1 MLQIREAAE
10 ELGYQADDMFCLKIS
25 QLREI
30 FVVRWSVFLLGPAG
44 CGKTAIWKTLLRAQ
58 QMFGEK
64 SVFKPI
70 NPKVGPRLQACRV
83 CRSPSSCGDRPARAV
98 MRQEHGKLVGA
109 LTAACIRLPLDT
121 PAPLGP
127 TLTTV
132 YAPS

>member
-1 MLQIREAAE
+1 MQIRAAAE

-64 SVFKPI
+64 SSFKPI
-70 NPKVGPRLQACRV
+70 NPKVGPQLL
-83 CRSPSSCGDRPARAV
+83 
-98 MRQEHGKLVGA
+98 HGCVH
-109 LTAACIRLPLDT
+109 
-121 PAPLGP
+121 
-127 TLTTV
+127 
-132 YAPS
+132 S